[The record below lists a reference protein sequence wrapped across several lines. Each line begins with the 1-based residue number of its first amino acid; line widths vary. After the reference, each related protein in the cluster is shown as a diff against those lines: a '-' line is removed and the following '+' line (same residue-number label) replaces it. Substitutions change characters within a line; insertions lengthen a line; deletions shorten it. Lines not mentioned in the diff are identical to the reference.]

1 MSEQDAPL
9 EREDGNRE
17 LWATIFG
24 PGGHPALSKQHWLHR
39 KLPRDPRC
47 RLCLVPFSGLGGWI
61 MGKRGKAPS
70 SRNPHYCAACDGFL
84 EAFPGG
90 AEVEMSVLF
99 VDVRGSVG
107 AAETMPPADVSA
119 RINGFLERG
128 TALIT
133 AHDGFIMAFY
143 GDCIVAVFPPGFCG
157 EGHAQKAIAA
167 AKALCRIE
175 GDDPV
180 PLGVGVHTGP
190 VYIGTVQAARGLFR
204 DVSIFGHAVN
214 ICARLAANA
223 PPHSA
228 VISADCFTAAG
239 QQVPEEA
246 ENYTLKGASEGVR
259 AAVVTAA
266 PHGRLA

>member
-1 MSEQDAPL
+1 MTQDGAAYD
-9 EREDGNRE
+9 REDGNE
-17 LWATIFG
+17 ALWQTIFG

-90 AEVEMSVLF
+90 AEVEMSLLF
-99 VDVRGSVG
+99 ADIRGSVPD
-107 AAETMPPADVSA
+107 AENRPPAEVSA
-119 RINGFLERG
+119 RINAFLDRG
-128 TALIT
+128 TDLIT

-143 GDCIVAVFPPGFCG
+143 GDCIVATFPPGFCG
-157 EGHAQKAIAA
+157 PDHAQKAMAA

-175 GDDPV
+175 GEGAAPV
-180 PLGVGVHTGP
+180 GVGVHSGP
-190 VYIGTVQAARGLFR
+190 VFIGTVQAAKGLFR
-204 DVSIFGHAVN
+204 DVSIFGHTVN

-223 PPHSA
+223 PAHGA
-228 VISADCFTAAG
+228 IISEACFAAAG
-239 QQVPEEA
+239 QDAPPETE
-246 ENYTLKGASEGVR
+246 EFILKGVSETVR
-259 AAVVTAA
+259 AATIGPSA
-266 PHGRLA
+266 HQRM